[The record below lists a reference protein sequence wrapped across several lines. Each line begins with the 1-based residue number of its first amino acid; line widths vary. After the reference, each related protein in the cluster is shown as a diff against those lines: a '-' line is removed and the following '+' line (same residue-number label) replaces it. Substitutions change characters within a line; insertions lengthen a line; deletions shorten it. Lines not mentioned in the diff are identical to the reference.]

1 MVNLHITLHTESCIL
16 IHSSV
21 LWSYFS
27 PCEVLQSRDLVW
39 GDLPHINSN
48 HTLVTTNT
56 THSNLGCYVNYH
68 HADMRIS

>member
-39 GDLPHINSN
+39 GDLPPN
-48 HTLVTTNT
+48 HTLATTNT
-56 THSNLGCYVNYH
+56 THSNFGWY
-68 HADMRIS
+68 